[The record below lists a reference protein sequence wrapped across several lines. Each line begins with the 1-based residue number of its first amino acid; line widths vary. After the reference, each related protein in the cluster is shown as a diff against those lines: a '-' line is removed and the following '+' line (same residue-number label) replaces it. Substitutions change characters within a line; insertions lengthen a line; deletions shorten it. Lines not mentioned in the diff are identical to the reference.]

1 MIETLQP
8 FAIALAI
15 GLLIG
20 TERERAHPPG
30 AQALGLR
37 SFGLLGLLGAL
48 AAYVGEPLV
57 AAGLALFAAAAV
69 LLGYLRSTPRS
80 ARAPDIGLTT
90 ELAAL
95 VTFVLGYAA
104 WRDPLLALAL
114 GGVVLALLLARDRLH
129 RFSRTALRSEE
140 LEAAATLLVLA
151 LGLLPLLPDAPLDPW
166 QLVNP
171 RRFGMLVVLIAGIQF
186 AGYAAARVVGP
197 ERGLGL
203 AGFLSGFASSTA
215 AAATFPRV
223 AQEAPA
229 LARAAG
235 GAVLLATV
243 AMLASLG
250 VLLAVASPGLGAA
263 AAPMLLAASAAGCA
277 GAWLASR
284 GRRAA
289 PASDEAP
296 SLLRNPLSLTT
307 ALRLALAL
315 GALLVLVSL
324 ARRSFGAAGV
334 EVVALVGGFAE
345 MHGVALGV
353 ALLHAEGALS
363 TAEATEAVALALG
376 ASFVTKL
383 ALTLALGRGRY
394 AAWLAAGLVAMV
406 GAGAAALLLL
416 PVAP

>member
-15 GLLIG
+15 GLLLGI
-20 TERERAHPPG
+20 ERERAHPPG

-37 SFGLLGLLGAL
+37 SFGLLALLGAL

-80 ARAPDIGLTT
+80 PRTPDIGLTT

-104 WRDPLLALAL
+104 RRDPLLALVL
-114 GGVVLALLLARDRLH
+114 GVVVLLLLLGRERLH
-129 RFSRTALRSEE
+129 HFSRAELRSEE
-140 LEAAATLLVLA
+140 LEAAATLLVLG
-151 LGLLPLLPDAPLDPW
+151 LGLLPLLPDAPVDPW
-166 QLVNP
+166 ELVNP
-171 RRFGMLVVLIAGIQF
+171 RRFGVLVLLIGGIQF

-197 ERGLGL
+197 ERGLSL

-223 AQEAPA
+223 AREAPS

-250 VLLAVASPGLGAA
+250 VVLAAASPGLAA
-263 AAPMLLAASAAGCA
+263 AVAPMLLAASAVGCA
-277 GAWLASR
+277 GAWLAGR
-284 GRRAA
+284 GSSGTAA
-289 PASDEAP
+289 AGSP
-296 SLLRNPLSLTT
+296 SLLRNPLSLAT

-353 ALLHAEGALS
+353 ALLHAEGALTTPDA
-363 TAEATEAVALALG
+363 TAAVALALG

-383 ALTLALGRGRY
+383 VLTFALGRGRY
-394 AAWLAAGLVAMV
+394 LVWLSAGLLAMLA
-406 GAGAAALLLL
+406 AGAAALRLL
-416 PVAP
+416 PALP